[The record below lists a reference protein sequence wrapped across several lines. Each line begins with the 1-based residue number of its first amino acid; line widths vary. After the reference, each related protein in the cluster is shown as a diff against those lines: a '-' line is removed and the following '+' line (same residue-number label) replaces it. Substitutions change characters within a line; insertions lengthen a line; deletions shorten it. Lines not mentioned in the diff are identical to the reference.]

1 MGFKTC
7 FKKLGKASTPLKVAV
22 AVAATKNGTTGD
34 EDKRLPSSLRLGH
47 GISTI
52 QRPRFNDVA
61 RAQIVPPR
69 TGASTSRGVRAEW
82 VFTHLAKQGKSK
94 ASAQDILRRVAH
106 AEFAKHSTVS
116 AIVTQAETPPQPD
129 DGQVGETNNTTEASE
144 EPCLALVHVPR
155 SPLLPLDSQ
164 TVAGVIDL
172 DDILPNPII
181 EYVLEES
188 EMDSADDSDL
198 VSIIDL
204 YFDQLPSDNQQVA
217 VTSGGV
223 VEAEEVSEEEEDSDS
238 DEGVRLQDLIQ
249 DDDIPQ
255 PDEEEDNLRE
265 VVEVSEH
272 HEADDTEANAQN
284 ENDDDD
290 DTSLSHGAGHDTNS
304 SRIPSTST
312 AATSEGAHVA
322 AAHPRAPYIEAKHNE
337 EVQQLTDSLQH
348 QQSVAQDLRLQV
360 LEREEQVETLQQ
372 VLKATQDE
380 RNRYE
385 ADQDDSDAQ
394 MQTLKQQLVLKDREI
409 AQEKARTDAALQ
421 EIQHLQH
428 NPLVVGDQQLIF
440 ERDQALAHIQH
451 FANQAQQYQAI
462 ACAAGEARANLEE
475 HVQQMQQTEACWQQD
490 FAVLEERMEQAD
502 DAISG
507 LEQQNNHL
515 VQLKDQAE
523 GKVSDLRCRVEALTR
538 DITAAYVEDPTPAF
552 TPMTVQPN
560 ELRDLQQAF
569 EMSQQKCAELVE
581 TCRDMDEQIRQKD
594 SESADLSAMLIL
606 ERRNRVRLFTSL
618 QKWQGKIENWRET
631 IPGMTRNLALLE
643 SDPDLVELLESSK
656 VHEENV
662 RQEIES
668 LSSCNYSLEI
678 QILDMKQQHA
688 RESEV
693 LSKRMEELQE
703 ENIRVDA
710 ENANLDIL
718 EDKIKDLQH
727 QITNLKDEADS
738 WKQQCLH
745 EKYGDTAVV
754 IGNLM
759 KTELDRHT
767 HEKEALYQRLCQY
780 DAKFTLLNFD
790 LSCIRGWVEDKMSG
804 IRYMEAERDWY
815 HAQVIALRERFASD
829 LRAQPLDIPW
839 NPNFSSLT
847 SDQERQQLS
856 LEDAIIAKVIGYNL
870 GRADDWAKAEQKAAT
885 EKCPHGITALEIW
898 TDIATEVNGAA
909 CQEATPE
916 ARPVEGK
923 GKGKTSDMWDSQG
936 NSIFF

>member
-22 AVAATKNGTTGD
+22 AVAATKSGMTGD
-34 EDKRLPSSLRLGH
+34 EDKSLPSNLASVMA
-47 GISTI
+47 S
-52 QRPRFNDVA
+52 
-61 RAQIVPPR
+61 RAFRGP
-69 TGASTSRGVRAEW
+69 ASTMLPVHSSL
-82 VFTHLAKQGKSK
+82 HLAQGKSK
-94 ASAQDILRRVAH
+94 ASAEDILRRVAH
-106 AEFAKHSTVS
+106 AQFAKNSTRSV
-116 AIVTQAETPPQPD
+116 AVTQAETLQQSD
-129 DGQVGETNNTTEASE
+129 DGQVGGTNSTTEASE

-155 SPLLPLDSQ
+155 SPLLPLDNL
-164 TVAGVIDL
+164 TMARIIDL
-172 DDILPNPII
+172 DQVLPTTIVEHILQEP
-181 EYVLEES
+181 ETES
-188 EMDSADDSDL
+188 TSDDSDL

-204 YFDQLPSDNQQVA
+204 YFDRLPLDNQQA
-217 VTSGGV
+217 PRTLGGFIEPQDIV
-223 VEAEEVSEEEEDSDS
+223 EEEEDSES
-238 DEGVRLQDLIQ
+238 DEGVRL
-249 DDDIPQ
+249 P
-255 PDEEEDNLRE
+255 
-265 VVEVSEH
+265 EH
-272 HEADDTEANAQN
+272 KEADDN
-284 ENDDDD
+284 ETNSHSDEDDD
-290 DTSLSHGAGHDTNS
+290 DTSSSHGAGRDTNS

-322 AAHPRAPYIEAKHNE
+322 AAHFRASCVEAKQQE
-337 EVQQLTDSLQH
+337 EIQQLTESLQH
-348 QQSVAQDLRLQV
+348 QQSVTQDLRLQV
-360 LEREEQVETLQQ
+360 LEREDEVETLQKL
-372 VLKATQDE
+372 LKAVEDE

-385 ADQDDSDAQ
+385 VDHDNSDAQ
-394 MQTLKQQLVLKDREI
+394 MQALKQQLVLKDREV

-421 EIQHLQH
+421 EVQHLQR
-428 NPLVVGDQQLIF
+428 NPLVIGDEQLIF
-440 ERDQALAHIQH
+440 ERDQALAHVQH
-451 FANQAQQYQAI
+451 FANQAQQYQAV
-462 ACAAGEARANLEE
+462 ALAASEARANLEE
-475 HVQQMQQTEACWQQD
+475 ELQQMQQTEARWQQG
-490 FAVLEERMEQAD
+490 FVVLEERMEQAD

-523 GKVSDLRCRVEALTR
+523 GKVSDLESRVEALTR
-538 DITAAYVEDPTPAF
+538 DITAAYVGDPTPAF
-552 TPMTVQPN
+552 TPMTVRPN

-569 EMSQQKCAELVE
+569 EMSQRKCAELVE
-581 TCRDMDEQIRQKD
+581 TCRDMNEQLRQKD
-594 SESADLSAMLIL
+594 SESSDLSARLIL
-606 ERRNRVRLFTSL
+606 ERKNRVRLFTSL

-668 LSSCNYSLEI
+668 LSNRNYSLET
-678 QILDMKQQHA
+678 QILDIEQQHA
-688 RESEV
+688 RESDV
-693 LSKRMEELQE
+693 LNKRMERLQE

-718 EDKIKDLQH
+718 QDKIKHLEH
-727 QITNLKDEADS
+727 QITDLKGSADS

-759 KTELDRHT
+759 KEELDRHT
-767 HEKEALYQRLCQY
+767 HEKEAWYRRLCQY
-780 DAKFTLLNFD
+780 EAKFQLLEFD
-790 LSCIRGWVEDKMSG
+790 LSCIRGWVADKMSG

-829 LRAQPLDIPW
+829 LRAQPLDLPW
-839 NPNFSSLT
+839 NPNFSTLT

-856 LEDAIIAKVIGYNL
+856 LEDAIIAKVTGCNL
-870 GRADDWAKAEQKAAT
+870 GRAHDWAKAEQKAAT

-936 NSIFF
+936 NSICF